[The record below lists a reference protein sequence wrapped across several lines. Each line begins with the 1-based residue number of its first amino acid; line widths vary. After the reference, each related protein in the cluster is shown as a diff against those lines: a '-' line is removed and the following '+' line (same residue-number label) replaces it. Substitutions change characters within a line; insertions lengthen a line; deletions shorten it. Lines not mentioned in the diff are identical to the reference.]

1 VGAGQGHN
9 IDFTDASNALQYRI
23 GTNFASGGENLLFAY
38 GSTPTIGMTLN
49 SAGQV
54 TVTAPSTVSP
64 VMEINRTALSSG
76 DGVLLNLECN
86 NNSGT
91 GNILR
96 FTNDDP
102 TIVSGNYVGEIQ
114 FVSDDP
120 GAPNSGLVASFQ
132 VVSEG
137 SAGNSAFT
145 WRTGGT
151 ERMRIDSNGQIM
163 ISGSTTA
170 FDTTG
175 AVNGLQA
182 YYETDTGLATLG
194 SYSSGGSTSMTFHTN
209 SGGANSA
216 ERMRIDSSGDVQI
229 HGTSMLA
236 SSILSVDGSGE
247 NRNGVAS
254 KVSNNAYYAYVGINS
269 NGDNRFVVYGDGDVE
284 NTNNSYGAL
293 SDERLKSNIVDASSQ
308 IDDIMA
314 VQVRSYT
321 LNETGDTHIGV
332 VAQELEASG
341 MSGLVKT
348 DEEGMKSVKYSI
360 LYIKAIKALQEAVTR
375 IETLEAEVAALKG
388 A

>member
-1 VGAGQGHN
+1 
-9 IDFTDASNALQYRI
+9 
-23 GTNFASGGENLLFAY
+23 LFAY